1 MATLA
6 VCKIMEEAEHSPPNF
21 PHSSEIYMV
30 VVQHKV
36 GFEKKFIQSNGYVI
50 TRYLLKVVYFII
62 REKTYFTQYLC
73 PSSKHQKYSFV

>member
-36 GFEKKFIQSNGYVI
+36 GFEKIYIQSNGYVI
-50 TRYLLKVVYFII
+50 TSYLFYSGKNLFYTIFGSFIQ
-62 REKTYFTQYLC
+62 T
-73 PSSKHQKYSFV
+73 SKIPFCIKDN

>member
-1 MATLA
+1 
-6 VCKIMEEAEHSPPNF
+6 MEEAEHSPPNF

-36 GFEKKFIQSNGYVI
+36 GFEKIYIQSNGYVI

-62 REKTYFTQYLC
+62 REKTYFTQYLG
-73 PSSKHQKYSFV
+73 PSSKHQKYPFV